1 MEEKIVAEISGIVK
15 EREEIK
21 NGELIFKAEEI
32 KKMDYLQAALSEALR
47 LCPSVPVDLK
57 EVILFPESGTP
68 CLLHTQFFLKLYALT
83 IFL

>member
-47 LCPSVPVDLK
+47 LCPSVPVDTMF
-57 EVILFPESGTP
+57 FPNPVHHVCFIPS
-68 CLLHTQFFLKLYALT
+68 FF
-83 IFL
+83 